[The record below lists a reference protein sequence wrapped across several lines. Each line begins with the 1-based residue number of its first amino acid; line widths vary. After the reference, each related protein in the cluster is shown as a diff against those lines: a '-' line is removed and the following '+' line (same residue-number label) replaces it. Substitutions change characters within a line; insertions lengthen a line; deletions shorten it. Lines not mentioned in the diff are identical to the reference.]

1 MKKEMAGRRLS
12 GLAVLILAV
21 FLSVACSPAVEPQI
35 RPAEEAVPGG
45 PAVEAVA
52 AQDTEHSSAEA
63 ELPGEQKESQP
74 AEKTEK
80 AEAAEEVKKAEAA
93 EEAEKA
99 AAAEE
104 VKKAEAAEE
113 AEKAEAAEELEKAGA
128 AEEAEAAGETE
139 KAAAAE
145 KAEKAGAVENTGEAG
160 EVGLA
165 EETGSGQNA
174 AGREKP
180 SPGMLLFGLPADFDP
195 VSVPAFG
202 HDAWADINDDVPFFT
217 EKEME
222 DARSMAAAAS
232 AGSGRPNG
240 YQVYGPLDT
249 LGRCTGACALVG
261 TETLPQGERGNISS
275 VKPTGWHK
283 TEYDHIDGGYLY
295 NRCHLIG
302 FALTGQNINEQNLIT
317 GTRYMNVEG
326 MLPYEDSVLAYV
338 RGTGNHVLYRV
349 SPLFEGDNLLASGVL
364 MEARS
369 IEDPLVQFCAFCYNV
384 QPGIEIDYTTGESRM
399 MVEKGESPVRSV
411 PPDAEVDKGEAPGI
425 DAGNSDSD
433 SGSISD
439 SNSGGNSDSDSG
451 SNPGSNSD
459 SGTRGPAAG
468 SGNSQEQRDYIV
480 NVRSRIFHH
489 PYCDSVKKM
498 KEKNKQKFTGQRE
511 ELVEKGYK
519 PCQNCNP

>member
-1 MKKEMAGRRLS
+1 MTLELIPQTGPTDGIIEKSRQIISWNNEKRRSILEAEQMKKEMAGRRLS

-21 FLSVACSPAVEPQI
+21 FLSVACSPAVEPQT
-35 RPAEEAVPGG
+35 RP
-45 PAVEAVA
+45 
-52 AQDTEHSSAEA
+52 
-63 ELPGEQKESQP
+63 
-74 AEKTEK
+74 
-80 AEAAEEVKKAEAA
+80 A

-104 VKKAEAAEE
+104 
-113 AEKAEAAEELEKAGA
+113 LEKAGS

-139 KAAAAE
+139 KAAAVE

-160 EVGLA
+160 LA
-165 EETGSGQNA
+165 GETGSGQNA

-180 SPGMLLFGLPADFDP
+180 SPGMLRFGLPADFDP

-261 TETLPQGERGNISS
+261 TETLPQEERGNISS

-384 QPGIEIDYTTGESRM
+384 QPGIEIDYATGESRM
-399 MVEKGESPVRSV
+399 MEQKGESPVRSV
-411 PPDAEVDKGEAPGI
+411 PPDAEGDKGEAPGI
-425 DAGNSDSD
+425 DAGNSESD

-451 SNPGSNSD
+451 GNSEGNSDSDSGGDSEGNSD
-459 SGTRGPAAG
+459 SGTRGPAVG

-519 PCQNCNP
+519 PCQNCHP

>member
-21 FLSVACSPAVEPQI
+21 FLSVACSPAVEPQT
-35 RPAEEAVPGG
+35 RP
-45 PAVEAVA
+45 
-52 AQDTEHSSAEA
+52 
-63 ELPGEQKESQP
+63 
-74 AEKTEK
+74 
-80 AEAAEEVKKAEAA
+80 
-93 EEAEKA
+93 
-99 AAAEE
+99 
-104 VKKAEAAEE
+104 
-113 AEKAEAAEELEKAGA
+113 

-160 EVGLA
+160 LA
-165 EETGSGQNA
+165 GETGSGQNA

-261 TETLPQGERGNISS
+261 TETLPQEERGNISS

-384 QPGIEIDYTTGESRM
+384 QPGIEIDYATGESRM
-399 MVEKGESPVRSV
+399 MEQKGESPVRSV
-411 PPDAEVDKGEAPGI
+411 PPDAEGDKGEAPGI
-425 DAGNSDSD
+425 DAGNSESD

-451 SNPGSNSD
+451 GNSEGNSDSDSGGDSEGNSD
-459 SGTRGPAAG
+459 SGTRGPAVG

-519 PCQNCNP
+519 PCQNCHP

>member
-21 FLSVACSPAVEPQI
+21 FLSVACSPAVEPQT
-35 RPAEEAVPGG
+35 RPAEEA
-45 PAVEAVA
+45 
-52 AQDTEHSSAEA
+52 
-63 ELPGEQKESQP
+63 
-74 AEKTEK
+74 EKT
-80 AEAAEEVKKAEAA
+80 A
-93 EEAEKA
+93 
-99 AAAEE
+99 
-104 VKKAEAAEE
+104 
-113 AEKAEAAEELEKAGA
+113 AAEELEKAGA

-160 EVGLA
+160 LA
-165 EETGSGQNA
+165 GETGSGQNA

-261 TETLPQGERGNISS
+261 TETLPQEERGNISS

-384 QPGIEIDYTTGESRM
+384 QPGIEIDYATGESRM
-399 MVEKGESPVRSV
+399 MEQKGESPVRSV

-425 DAGNSDSD
+425 DAGNSESD

-451 SNPGSNSD
+451 GNSEGNSDSDSGGDSEGNSD
-459 SGTRGPAAG
+459 SGTRGPAVG

-519 PCQNCNP
+519 PCQNCHP